1 MFIWIFAAI
10 TVFLLSLIIAI
21 VGVEKEKRNDS
32 DSDEMVSEKG
42 EGVLL
47 SKPVVLQPVIGHG
60 QAVSMLEPVEAVE
73 LIDDEQH
80 SHQQIIEEGRVGE
93 PTFEVEPIVSE
104 DEDEIIPR
112 YLEEE
117 MNDKEQS
124 KKLAGEIDL

>member
-21 VGVEKEKRNDS
+21 VGVEKEKRNNS

-42 EGVLL
+42 EGILL
-47 SKPVVLQPVIGHG
+47 SKPVVLQPIIGHG
-60 QAVSMLEPVEAVE
+60 QAVNILEPAEAVE
-73 LIDDEQH
+73 LIDDKQH
-80 SHQQIIEEGRVGE
+80 SHEEIIKEVSVGE
-93 PTFEVEPIVSE
+93 PTFEAKPVISE
-104 DEDEIIPR
+104 DEDEIVPR
-112 YLEEE
+112 YMEEE